1 MVCLHL
7 HNTQAYRRLVLVIHP
22 DKAKGDKA
30 EAGAWFERQEQQ
42 TDSTSTHQHLAACCR
57 LEAHTSVLLLCCC
70 CCCWWCVPPA
80 ARKFDEVQRAY
91 AILCD
96 KSARGALDDYLE

>member
-30 EAGAWFERQEQQ
+30 EAGASFVRQEQQ
-42 TDSTSTHQHLAACCR
+42 TDGSSTHTIFLPPGAGLQRTRLRDCFVAA
-57 LEAHTSVLLLCCC
+57 
-70 CCCWWCVPPA
+70 A
-80 ARKFDEVQRAY
+80 AAAADNPTCSSEVR
-91 AILCD
+91 
-96 KSARGALDDYLE
+96 